1 MDTEKKIFSTAIRPA
16 CSLDKTF
23 NTKDISCKG
32 DKSAKKRLTV
42 MFTCSA
48 TGEKLKPLVIGKANQ
63 LQVSYESNKKAWMT

>member
-1 MDTEKKIFSTAIRPA
+1 MRPA

-48 TGEKLKPLVIGKANQ
+48 TGEKLNLLVIGKANQ
-63 LQVSYESNKKAWMT
+63 LPVSYESNKMAWMT